1 MLYTSENRKTISK
14 WIIGTFTSCILIY
27 LGIRHIASIA
37 DAVVWLV
44 GLISPL
50 VVGLILSL
58 ILNVPMSAIEDCL
71 SKTKLKK
78 GIRPLSIFLSLLLVI
93 GIIVGVA
100 VLVIPELI
108 GAVRLIIQ
116 IATQVLDQMA
126 SLETDPSV
134 LNTQWGQVLSK
145 LDIDWIGLKSR
156 LENWF
161 SSQSRS
167 IMNFAVSAI
176 EIVASKIFSLFLSV
190 VFAINILANKET
202 LKRQLGRL
210 IRVWIPSHIGENM
223 VYVFDVCNQTF
234 KLFIAGQATEA
245 VILGV
250 LCMIGMMILRIPYAP
265 MVGALIGV
273 TALIPILGAF
283 IGTII
288 GAIMIL
294 TVNPFKAVI
303 FVVFLLILQQIEGNL
318 IYPRVVGSK
327 INLPAMWVL
336 AAVTVG
342 GNLAGPL
349 GMLLGVPAASAA
361 YALIKEA
368 TDNREQI
375 QSL

>member
-1 MLYTSENRKTISK
+1 MFDSPEIRKSISK

-27 LGIRHIASIA
+27 LAIRHIASIA
-37 DAVVWLV
+37 NIAMWMCSLM
-44 GLISPL
+44 SPL
-50 VVGLILSL
+50 LIGFMLSL
-58 ILNVPMSAIEDCL
+58 ILNVPMTSIEGFL
-71 SKTKLKK
+71 TKTRFKK
-78 GIRPLSIFLSLLLVI
+78 GSRPLSILLSLLLVL
-93 GIIVGVA
+93 GIFVGVSL
-100 VLVIPELI
+100 LVIPELI
-108 GAVRLIIQ
+108 NAVTLIIQ
-116 IATQVLDQMA
+116 IATQVLEQMA
-126 SLETDPSV
+126 SLETDPSI
-134 LNTQWGQVLSK
+134 LNTPWGEVLSR
-145 LDIDWIGLKSR
+145 LDVDWIGLKTK
-156 LENWF
+156 LEEWF
-161 SSQSRS
+161 RSQSTS

-190 VFAINILANKET
+190 VFAINILANKES
-202 LKRQLGRL
+202 LKRMLGRL
-210 IRVWIPSHIGENM
+210 IRVWIPAHMGENLIHI
-223 VYVFDVCNQTF
+223 FDVCNQTF

-250 LCMIGMMILRIPYAP
+250 LCMVGMMILRIPYAP

-294 TVNPFKAVI
+294 TVNPIKAVI
-303 FVVFLLILQQIEGNL
+303 FVIFLLILQQIEGNL

-342 GNLAGPL
+342 GNLGGPL

-368 TDNREQI
+368 TYNRENMQT
-375 QSL
+375 L

>member
-1 MLYTSENRKTISK
+1 MFDSPETRKAISK

-27 LGIRHIASIA
+27 LAIRHIASIA
-37 DAVVWLV
+37 NIAMWVCS
-44 GLISPL
+44 LISPL
-50 VVGLILSL
+50 LIGFMLSL
-58 ILNVPMSAIEDCL
+58 ILNVPMTSIEGL
-71 SKTKLKK
+71 LAKTRFKK
-78 GIRPLSIFLSLLLVI
+78 GSRPLSILLSLLLVL
-93 GIIVGVA
+93 GIFVGVSL
-100 VLVIPELI
+100 LVIPELI
-108 GAVRLIIQ
+108 NAVTLIIQ
-116 IATQVLDQMA
+116 IATQVLEQMA
-126 SLETDPSV
+126 SLETDPSI
-134 LNTQWGQVLSK
+134 LNTPWGEVLSR
-145 LDIDWIGLKSR
+145 LDIDWIGLKTK
-156 LENWF
+156 LEEWF
-161 SSQSRS
+161 RSQSSS

-176 EIVASKIFSLFLSV
+176 EAVASKLFSLFLSII
-190 VFAINILANKET
+190 FAIYTLANKET
-202 LKRQLGRL
+202 LKRQISHL
-210 IRVWIPSHIGENM
+210 IRVWIPSHMGENL
-223 VYVFDVCNQTF
+223 VHVFDVCNQTF

-283 IGTII
+283 IGTIV

-294 TVNPFKAVI
+294 TVNPIKAII
-303 FVVFLLILQQIEGNL
+303 FVIFLLILQQIEGNL

-368 TDNREQI
+368 TYNREKI

>member
-50 VVGLILSL
+50 VVGLILAL
-58 ILNVPMSAIEDCL
+58 ILNVPMSAIEDRL
-71 SKTKLKK
+71 SKIKPKK

-108 GAVRLIIQ
+108 GAVKLIIQ

-223 VYVFDVCNQTF
+223 VHVFDVCNQTF

-375 QSL
+375 QLL

>member
-1 MLYTSENRKTISK
+1 M
-14 WIIGTFTSCILIY
+14 
-27 LGIRHIASIA
+27 
-37 DAVVWLV
+37 
-44 GLISPL
+44 
-50 VVGLILSL
+50 
-58 ILNVPMSAIEDCL
+58 
-71 SKTKLKK
+71 
-78 GIRPLSIFLSLLLVI
+78 
-93 GIIVGVA
+93 
-100 VLVIPELI
+100 
-108 GAVRLIIQ
+108 
-116 IATQVLDQMA
+116 
-126 SLETDPSV
+126 
-134 LNTQWGQVLSK
+134 
-145 LDIDWIGLKSR
+145 
-156 LENWF
+156 
-161 SSQSRS
+161 
-167 IMNFAVSAI
+167 
-176 EIVASKIFSLFLSV
+176 
-190 VFAINILANKET
+190 
-202 LKRQLGRL
+202 
-210 IRVWIPSHIGENM
+210 ENM
-223 VYVFDVCNQTF
+223 VHVFDVCNQTF

-250 LCMIGMMILRIPYAP
+250 LCMIGMMILQIPYAP